1 MVPFLIINSCY
12 FNPKRPKDLDFMII
26 LVLGGLSDSCTEL
39 QTYKSIIISF
49 VFIFVCVY
57 FLCGFSTDFLKISQ
71 S

>member
-1 MVPFLIINSCY
+1 
-12 FNPKRPKDLDFMII
+12 MII